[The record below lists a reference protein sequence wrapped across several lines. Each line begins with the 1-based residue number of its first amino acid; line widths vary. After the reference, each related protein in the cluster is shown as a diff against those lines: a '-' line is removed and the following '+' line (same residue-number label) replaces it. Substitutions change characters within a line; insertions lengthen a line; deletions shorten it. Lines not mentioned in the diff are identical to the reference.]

1 MKNKKNLSFFLIFF
15 LFFLLQNVSSE
26 EFYFETPEILTFNNG
41 NLIKALNGGRV
52 LTDSNVEIIADEFE
66 YDKITTLLEAR
77 KNAIIIDDENEV
89 TIKAD
94 KIFYLKNKEKIYTIG
109 ETEIVVKNEYFIV
122 SKDVTFLR
130 NKMLMS
136 SDHNTTLKDYNN
148 YNFYTVDNFNYL
160 LNDELFRGTNINTF
174 TPDEDEYFFSDG
186 IIDLKT
192 TEMMGKDL
200 EVLFHKDMFNN
211 NDNQPRLRGNTGYT
225 NDFESVVSKGVF
237 TTCKIR
243 SDDKCPP
250 WMIEAK
256 EMKHDK
262 VKKIIWYKNAW
273 LKVYDIPVLYYPRFF
288 HPDPTVKRQSG
299 LLRPQIG
306 DSEILGSSAYIP
318 YFYVISDESDLT
330 IKPRMYADGKYTLQN
345 ELRHVTQNTENILD
359 FSLTRGHDSYKG
371 DIKDSRTHFFS
382 HSTIKP
388 EFFEDKSIFKNFENS
403 ALEIQLQ
410 RVSNDTYLN
419 LFSLSSPLF
428 GEQKSRNIGTLN
440 SYINFGA
447 QVNDN
452 RSFSLALGSYEK
464 LSQANSDRYEIF
476 PSYGF
481 NQSFDPGKIL
491 KGNLSFNSSGSSLYY
506 KTNVVESKMINDLR
520 YESQEMFLNSGIRNT
535 YYAGF
540 KNVNTGGKN
549 STTYKDDFN
558 SQGLSEYIFRTSYPL
573 IRNGLNFDNYLTPK
587 ISLQYSPHNMINL
600 SGNSR
605 RIDAKGVWSVNRIG
619 QSDSV
624 ESGQSLT
631 IGMDFKRSRK
641 IQGMLVKDTIKE
653 VESDEPLD
661 VLELNLAGVF
671 RDEINEDM
679 PITSSLN
686 QTSSDLLGKV
696 LINPAKYL
704 KFEYDFNL
712 DNNFDVFKYNGISTT
727 LDVNNFLTTF
737 KYAEEN
743 DPIGKAHYWENIT
756 EYQFNDTSSIQFATR
771 RNKKINLTEFYDL
784 IYQYKNDCLTAAV
797 KYRRDYYDDRD
808 IKPTQDLFFSL
819 TIVPLGAYQ
828 TKNLFNNNEKNN

>member
-1 MKNKKNLSFFLIFF
+1 
-15 LFFLLQNVSSE
+15 
-26 EFYFETPEILTFNNG
+26 
-41 NLIKALNGGRV
+41 
-52 LTDSNVEIIADEFE
+52 
-66 YDKITTLLEAR
+66 
-77 KNAIIIDDENEV
+77 
-89 TIKAD
+89 
-94 KIFYLKNKEKIYTIG
+94 
-109 ETEIVVKNEYFIV
+109 
-122 SKDVTFLR
+122 
-130 NKMLMS
+130 
-136 SDHNTTLKDYNN
+136 
-148 YNFYTVDNFNYL
+148 
-160 LNDELFRGTNINTF
+160 
-174 TPDEDEYFFSDG
+174 
-186 IIDLKT
+186 
-192 TEMMGKDL
+192 
-200 EVLFHKDMFNN
+200 
-211 NDNQPRLRGNTGYT
+211 
-225 NDFESVVSKGVF
+225 
-237 TTCKIR
+237 
-243 SDDKCPP
+243 
-250 WMIEAK
+250 
-256 EMKHDK
+256 
-262 VKKIIWYKNAW
+262 
-273 LKVYDIPVLYYPRFF
+273 
-288 HPDPTVKRQSG
+288 
-299 LLRPQIG
+299 
-306 DSEILGSSAYIP
+306 
-318 YFYVISDESDLT
+318 
-330 IKPRMYADGKYTLQN
+330 
-345 ELRHVTQNTENILD
+345 
-359 FSLTRGHDSYKG
+359 
-371 DIKDSRTHFFS
+371 
-382 HSTIKP
+382 
-388 EFFEDKSIFKNFENS
+388 
-403 ALEIQLQ
+403 
-410 RVSNDTYLN
+410 
-419 LFSLSSPLF
+419 
-428 GEQKSRNIGTLN
+428 
-440 SYINFGA
+440 
-447 QVNDN
+447 
-452 RSFSLALGSYEK
+452 
-464 LSQANSDRYEIF
+464 
-476 PSYGF
+476 
-481 NQSFDPGKIL
+481 
-491 KGNLSFNSSGSSLYY
+491 
-506 KTNVVESKMINDLR
+506 MINDLR